1 MPQSPSEALSS
12 LLDKAVQSLQPA
24 QVSPAVGDTYLYS
37 GNRHET
43 VPRRLFLD
51 NRLTPLERNTWQIF
65 RLLLN
70 DRGQTAFPTYEQ
82 LRPFLSC
89 TPCGARASHESVAK
103 ALTQLRLARWLS
115 LVRRRRDPKTGYL
128 LGNIYV
134 LHDEPL
140 TPSEAMEL
148 DPEYL
153 GLICRGL
160 KHANKGVQRVA
171 VQVLKDFTEDPHLK
185 GKTLPTRVQ
194 LLMERLVAKDPLA
207 SNTYPQKSAHD
218 SEEGTDHPLRKGSNS
233 TSESEAGTKASDSGT
248 LRNPKRLSTSQQKT
262 KEVRT
267 AKSSELRLPEDFTAL
282 PAAQRTGALVA
293 LQRVDKGLRQGVLD
307 EWAAR
312 CRDHGVRSRA
322 GYLFGIIQKA
332 AQGQFKVWAA
342 QPGQQKTEAPRP
354 KPPPAPKAPK
364 KPDKP
369 PKRSGPDAI
378 RSAVADMHIA
388 ELKALLHIP
397 DG

>member
-1 MPQSPSEALSS
+1 MPHSPSEALSG
-12 LLDKAVQSLQPA
+12 LLDNALQSLQPT

-89 TPCGARASHESVAK
+89 APCGAKASHESVAK

-140 TPSEAMEL
+140 TPCEAMQL

-153 GLICRGL
+153 GLIRRGL

-194 LLMERLVAKDPLA
+194 VLIERLTAKDPLA
-207 SNTYPQKSAHD
+207 QPTYPQKSAHD
-218 SEEGTDHPLRKGSNS
+218 SEEGENHPLRNEFDS
-233 TSESEAGTKASDSGT
+233 TSDSEDRLPPPKSGV
-248 LRNPKRLSTSQQKT
+248 LRNPKRLSTSRQNQK
-262 KEVRT
+262 KNLRT
-267 AKSSELRLPEDFTAL
+267 ALRKELRLPPDFTAL
-282 PAAQRTGALVA
+282 SSAQQTAALLALE
-293 LQRVDKGLRQGVLD
+293 RVDKSLRQSVLD

-312 CRDHGVRSRA
+312 CHGRAVRSRE
-322 GYLFGIIQKA
+322 GYLFGIIQRA
-332 AQGQFKVWAA
+332 AQGQFKPWA
-342 QPGQQKTEAPRP
+342 GQKKDDKGRPTSNSPQSKAPDPPPP
-354 KPPPAPKAPK
+354 KPPPNPEGRARALRYI
-364 KPDKP
+364 D
-369 PKRSGPDAI
+369 
-378 RSAVADMHIA
+378 
-388 ELKALLHIP
+388 ELKSILHIP
-397 DG
+397 

>member
-1 MPQSPSEALSS
+1 MPHSPSEALSG
-12 LLDKAVQSLQPA
+12 LLDNALQSLQPT
-24 QVSPAVGDTYLYS
+24 QISPAIGDTYLYS

-82 LRPFLSC
+82 LRPFLASS
-89 TPCGARASHESVAK
+89 PCGARASHESVAK

-140 TPSEAMEL
+140 TPYEAMEL

-153 GLICRGL
+153 GLISRGL

-185 GKTLPTRVQ
+185 GKALPTRVQ
-194 LLMERLVAKDPLA
+194 VLIERLSAKDPLA
-207 SNTYPQKSAHD
+207 QPTYPQKTVRD
-218 SEEGTDHPLRKGSNS
+218 SEERQNHPLRNESES
-233 TSESEAGTKASDSGT
+233 TSDSEDKLKAFESGT
-248 LRNPKRLSTSQQKT
+248 LRNPKRLSTSNQNQK
-262 KEVRT
+262 KNVRT
-267 AKSSELRLPEDFTAL
+267 ALRRELRMPSDFATLSRAQQTA
-282 PAAQRTGALVA
+282 ALLA
-293 LQRVDKGLRQGVLD
+293 LERVDKGLRQSVLD

-312 CRDHGVRSRA
+312 CHDKSVRSRE
-322 GYLFGIIQKA
+322 GYLFGIIQRA
-332 AQGQFKVWAA
+332 TQGQFKPWA
-342 QPGQQKTEAPRP
+342 GQSKEDRERKQ
-354 KPPPAPKAPK
+354 PPPAE
-364 KPDKP
+364 P
-369 PKRSGPDAI
+369 PKT
-378 RSAVADMHIA
+378 ADPPPNPEGRARALRYID
-388 ELKALLHIP
+388 ELKSILHIR
-397 DG
+397 

>member
-12 LLDKAVQSLQPA
+12 LLDQAVQSLQPA
-24 QVSPAVGDTYLYS
+24 QVSPTVGDTYLYS

-70 DRGQTAFPTYEQ
+70 DHGQTAFPTYEQ
-82 LRPFLSC
+82 LRPYLSC
-89 TPCGARASHESVAK
+89 SPCGAKASHESVAK

-140 TPSEAMEL
+140 TPYEAMQL

-153 GLICRGL
+153 GLVSRGL

-171 VQVLKDFTEDPHLK
+171 VQVLKDFTEDPQLK
-185 GKTLPTRVQ
+185 GKILPSRLQV
-194 LLMERLVAKDPLA
+194 LIERLAANDAIAAP
-207 SNTYPQKSAHD
+207 TYPQKSVHD
-218 SEEGTDHPLRKGSNS
+218 SEEGENHALRKDSES
-233 TSESEAGTKASDSGT
+233 TSDSEDTLEAPKSGA
-248 LRNPKRLSTSQQKT
+248 LRNPKCLSTSSKKQK
-262 KEVRT
+262 KNLRT
-267 AKSSELRLPEDFTAL
+267 ALRNELRLPPDFTAL
-282 PAAQRTGALVA
+282 SSAQQTAALLALE
-293 LQRVDKGLRQGVLD
+293 RVDKSLRQSVLD

-312 CRDHGVRSRA
+312 CQGKAVRSRE
-322 GYLFGIIQKA
+322 GYLFGIIQRA
-332 AQGQFKVWAA
+332 AQGQFKPWAGQKKDDKGRPTTNDS
-342 QPGQQKTEAPRP
+342 QPKAPDPPPP
-354 KPPPAPKAPK
+354 KPPPSPEGRARALRYI
-364 KPDKP
+364 D
-369 PKRSGPDAI
+369 
-378 RSAVADMHIA
+378 
-388 ELKALLHIP
+388 ELKSILHIP
-397 DG
+397 

>member
-1 MPQSPSEALSS
+1 MSHSSTQALSS
-12 LLDKAVQSLQPA
+12 LLDKAVQSLQPT
-24 QVSPAVGDTYLYS
+24 QVSPVVGDTYLYS

-70 DRGQTAFPTYEQ
+70 DCGQTAFPTYEQ

-89 TPCGARASHESVAK
+89 MPCGAKASHESVAK

-140 TPSEAMEL
+140 TPYEAMQL

-153 GLICRGL
+153 GLVSRAL
-160 KHANKGVQRVA
+160 NHANKGVQRNA
-171 VQVLKDFTEDPHLK
+171 VQVLNDFAEDPHLK
-185 GKTLPTRVQ
+185 GKVLPSRLQV
-194 LLMERLVAKDPLA
+194 LMERLVTNDPITSA
-207 SNTYPQKSAHD
+207 TNPEQNTHD
-218 SEEGTDHPLRKGSNS
+218 SEEGDKAPVRKRSAS
-233 TSESEAGTKASDSGT
+233 TSESEAGAKANDSGT
-248 LRNPKRLSTSQQKT
+248 LRNPKRLSTSKQKT
-262 KEVRT
+262 KEVR
-267 AKSSELRLPEDFTAL
+267 AAQALDLRLPDDFIAL

-293 LQRVDKGLRQGVLD
+293 LQRVDKGLRQSVLD
-307 EWAAR
+307 EWVAR

-342 QPGQQKTEAPRP
+342 QAEQQKAVEP
-354 KPPPAPKAPK
+354 KPKKAPKPKTPK
-364 KPDKP
+364 KPDKTP
-369 PKRSGPDAI
+369 TRSETEAV
-378 RSAVADMHIA
+378 RSAVAEVHIA
-388 ELKALLHIP
+388 ELKALLRVP
-397 DG
+397 

>member
-1 MPQSPSEALSS
+1 MPHSPSEALSS
-12 LLDKAVQSLQPA
+12 VLDKAMQSLQPA
-24 QVSPAVGDTYLYS
+24 QVSPVVGDTYLYS

-43 VPRRLFLD
+43 VPRALFLD
-51 NRLTPLERNTWQIF
+51 KRLTPLERNTWQIF

-153 GLICRGL
+153 GLISRGL

-171 VQVLKDFTEDPHLK
+171 VQVLKDFTEDPHLQ
-185 GKTLPTRVQ
+185 GKALPSR
-194 LLMERLVAKDPLA
+194 LEFLIERLVAKGGLPQA
-207 SNTYPQKSAHD
+207 TYPQKSAHD
-218 SEEGTDHPLRKGSNS
+218 SEEGENNLLRMDSDS
-233 TSESEAGTKASDSGT
+233 TSESEGKPEALNTGV
-248 LRNPKRLSTSQQKT
+248 LRIPKRLSTSSQKQ
-262 KEVRT
+262 KKNVRT
-267 AKSSELRLPEDFTAL
+267 ALRKELRWPDEFTAL
-282 PAAQRTGALVA
+282 PRAQQTAALVA
-293 LQRVDKGLRQGVLD
+293 LERVDKALRQPVLD

-312 CRDHGVRSRA
+312 CQGKSVRSRE

-332 AQGQFKVWAA
+332 AQGQFKPWA
-342 QPGQQKTEAPRP
+342 GQRKGHTPTAKDAAASERAKAPD
-354 KPPPAPKAPK
+354 PPPPPVPPDPKNRA
-364 KPDKP
+364 
-369 PKRSGPDAI
+369 RAFNY
-378 RSAVADMHIA
+378 IA
-388 ELKALLHIP
+388 ELKTLLRMP
-397 DG
+397 